1 MVMEASRAEYLA
13 DNKFKPQLGRKGSS
27 TSGAEPSSSGAS
39 KFSDFTQ
46 GMVLQWEHVFM
57 NWGDQRRT

>member
-13 DNKFKPQLGRKGSS
+13 NEKFKQQLGGKESS

-39 KFSDFTQ
+39 K
-46 GMVLQWEHVFM
+46 
-57 NWGDQRRT
+57 